1 MTSLRIGTVGDIKV
15 SSQRL
20 LSVSLKPTGKT
31 AKRQKKK
38 KGKNPKS
45 PGKIIKKILNK
56 KSGFQ

>member
-38 KGKNPKS
+38 KKK
-45 PGKIIKKILNK
+45 KKKKEKILKVQGRLLK
-56 KSGFQ
+56 KY